1 MYKFKLYK
9 YKMWRANRPFAIK
22 SSDFPSLSSS
32 VTIGT
37 SSKIQPLS
45 FAKTVAPKNWL
56 KEEEVYVD
64 TIGNGVPDGWV
75 RIPLRRGKEI
85 YFDFGKPSQ
94 ERISFEKETADFNA
108 RLKKKCYNM
117 EYMIFLNNHKNEVN
131 TDIYLNGTSS
141 IHYSSIGMDEQNI
154 INNIST
160 EIIYSSESEE
170 SVIIEDVEMF
180 VDEKHV

>member
-1 MYKFKLYK
+1 
-9 YKMWRANRPFAIK
+9 MWRANRPFAIK
-22 SSDFPSLSSS
+22 PSDFPSLSNS
-32 VTIGT
+32 VTIGA

-75 RIPLRRGKEI
+75 RIPVRRGKDR

-94 ERISFEKETADFNA
+94 ERISFEKETVDFNA
-108 RLKKKCYNM
+108 RLKKECYKM

-141 IHYSSIGMDEQNI
+141 VHYSSIGMDEQNI
-154 INNIST
+154 INNISS
-160 EIIYSSESEE
+160 EIISSSESEE
-170 SVIIEDVEMF
+170 SVVMEDVATF
-180 VDEKHV
+180 VDEKHL

>member
-1 MYKFKLYK
+1 MSLNCTS
-9 YKMWRANRPFAIK
+9 YKMWRANRPFLIK
-22 SSDFPSLSSS
+22 PSDFPSLSNS

-37 SSKIQPLS
+37 YSKIQPLS

-154 INNIST
+154 INNISS

>member
-1 MYKFKLYK
+1 
-9 YKMWRANRPFAIK
+9 MWRVNRAFAIK

-32 VTIGT
+32 TAIGT
-37 SSKIQPLS
+37 TSKIQPLS
-45 FAKTVAPKNWL
+45 FAKTAAPKNWL

-75 RIPLRRGKEI
+75 RIPLRRGKDR

-94 ERISFEKETADFNA
+94 ERISFEKETADFA
-108 RLKKKCYNM
+108 IRFKKKCYKM
-117 EYMIFLNNHKNEVN
+117 EYMIFLNNHKNEVS

-154 INNIST
+154 INNISS

-170 SVIIEDVEMF
+170 SVIIEDVATF
-180 VDEKHV
+180 VDEKHL

>member
-1 MYKFKLYK
+1 
-9 YKMWRANRPFAIK
+9 MWRANRAFAIK
-22 SSDFPSLSSS
+22 SSDFPSLSNS

-37 SSKIQPLS
+37 TSKIQPLS

-56 KEEEVYVD
+56 KEEEEVYVD

-75 RIPLRRGKEI
+75 RIPLRRGKER
-85 YFDFGKPSQ
+85 YFDFGKSSQ
-94 ERISFEKETADFNA
+94 ERISFEKETADFSA

-141 IHYSSIGMDEQNI
+141 VHYSSVGMDEQNI

-160 EIIYSSESEE
+160 EIIYSSETDE
-170 SVIIEDVEMF
+170 SVIMEDIAMF
-180 VDEKHV
+180 VDEKHN

>member
-1 MYKFKLYK
+1 
-9 YKMWRANRPFAIK
+9 MWRANRGFAIK
-22 SSDFPSLSSS
+22 SSDFPSLSNP
-32 VTIGT
+32 VRIDV

-64 TIGNGVPDGWV
+64 TIVNGVPDGWV
-75 RIPLRRGKEI
+75 RMPLRLGKDR

-108 RLKKKCYNM
+108 RLKKKCYKM

-141 IHYSSIGMDEQNI
+141 VHYSSVGMDEQNI
-154 INNIST
+154 INNISS

-170 SVIIEDVEMF
+170 SVIVEYVEMF
-180 VDEKHV
+180 VEEKHV